1 MAFVVSDRVRET
13 TSTGGTGTMT
23 LGGAFPG
30 FTTFGVA
37 IGGGNT
43 TFYTISDSTNNTWE
57 VGAGTYTAA
66 GNTLSRD
73 VVFKSSN
80 SNALVNFATGPKDI
94 FCDLPAERAVYN
106 NVDGSLVYD
115 PAGTALIYSIALGG

>member
-1 MAFVVSDRVRET
+1 MTFKVSDRVRET
-13 TSTGGTGTMT
+13 TSTGGTGPLS

-30 FTTFGVA
+30 FTTFSAA
-37 IGGGNT
+37 IGDGNT
-43 TFYTISDSTNNTWE
+43 TFYTISNSTDNTWE
-57 VGAGTYTAA
+57 VGAGTYSAT
-66 GNTLSRD
+66 GNVLSRD
-73 VVFKSSN
+73 IVFTSSN